1 MNTAMFV
8 IGVAVGFGA
17 CLGLLVVVACKRNGG

>member
-8 IGVAVGFGA
+8 IGVAVGFGS
-17 CLGLLVVVACKRNGG
+17 CLVLLVMVACKRNGG